1 MYYCISSWVMLTF
14 VILFTNMLFVGLF
27 GVRRLSVM
35 LFKVCLLMS
44 FQLKLRKRDR
54 EKGWYAIFSKK
65 CFWMLGTYAYRLL
78 TTLWFYNILDVANLP
93 LLTSCFVGVTGIFTC
108 FLAIS
113 FIHPSPRVI
122 DYDGVVKLNNQTSHL
137 PFD

>member
-1 MYYCISSWVMLTF
+1 MLTF
-14 VILFTNMLFVGLF
+14 IILFTNMLFVGLF

-65 CFWMLGTYAYRLL
+65 WFWMLGTYAYRLL

-93 LLTSCFVGVTGIFTC
+93 LLTSYFVGVTDIS
-108 FLAIS
+108 LAS
-113 FIHPSPRVI
+113 CSNMFHTPQPLGYWLWWCCQTKQSNFPSTI
-122 DYDGVVKLNNQTSHL
+122 CL
-137 PFD
+137 